1 MPKFAAPDEKRV
13 NREYKSSIF
22 TMLFSDKKEHLELY
36 NAVNDTSYTEPEL
49 LEINT
54 LENAIYMGIK
64 NDVSFLIAFRLYLYE
79 HQSTWNP
86 NMPLRDLFYVADE
99 YSALTEGKNLYGK
112 KIVKIPAPRFMVFY
126 NGEDA
131 CPDRVVLKLSDMY
144 HKREEPPSLELEVT
158 VLNVNIGHNEKLL
171 EACKTLRHYAEYTD
185 RVRKYAKVMPLREAV
200 ERAIMECIRE
210 GILEGFLR
218 RNRAEAMK
226 VSIYEYDAQKHIKM
240 EREEAKEEGYW
251 EGQAMLLQIVRKK
264 LEKGESISQI
274 AEELEQ
280 EEETVKELIHKIR
293 RDDKMLK
300 TI

>member
-1 MPKFAAPDEKRV
+1 MPKTATPNESRV

-22 TMLFSDKKEHLELY
+22 TMLFSDKKELLELY
-36 NAVNDTSYTEPEL
+36 NAVNDTTYTDPEL

-86 NMPLRDLFYVADE
+86 NMPLRDLLYVADE

-112 KIVKIPAPRFMVFY
+112 KMVKIPAPHFLVFY
-126 NGEDA
+126 NGEDE

-144 HKREEPPSLELEVT
+144 QKKEEHPSLELEVI
-158 VLNVNIGHNEKLL
+158 VLNVNIGHNEKLP
-171 EACKTLRHYAEYTD
+171 EACKTLHDYAEYTD
-185 RVRKYAKVMPLREAV
+185 RVRKYAKVLPLRAAV
-200 ERAIMECIRE
+200 ERAVMECIRE
-210 GILEGFLR
+210 GILEEFLR

-226 VSIYEYDAQKHIKM
+226 VSIYEYDAQKHIRM
-240 EREEAKEEGYW
+240 EREEAKEEGYR
-251 EGQAMLLQIVRKK
+251 EGQAMLLQIIRKK
-264 LEKGESISQI
+264 LEKGKSIAQI

-280 EEETVKELIHKIR
+280 EEKTVKELIHKHQMDA
-293 RDDKMLK
+293 DD
-300 TI
+300 